1 LEAEANVSRAS
12 TLESARLTLRPFL
25 PADIAP
31 LYAIQRDRE
40 AMQYTWSSPGL
51 AASERHLR
59 AHAEQRERHGVA
71 PWTVVERASG
81 DVIGWGGLSVDPDEP
96 EWGVEVVYFV
106 RRDHWG
112 RGIAS
117 EIVEAALDHGFAGME
132 LEAIGAFARPAN
144 AASLRVLEKA
154 GFQLLSYVER
164 LERNHYML
172 RREHWLERREPRAG
186 AVGSPT

>member
-1 LEAEANVSRAS
+1 
-12 TLESARLTLRPFL
+12 
-25 PADIAP
+25 
-31 LYAIQRDRE
+31 
-40 AMQYTWSSPGL
+40 MQYTWSSPGL

-117 EIVEAALDHGFAGME
+117 EIVEAALDHGLAGMK
-132 LEAIGAFARPAN
+132 LEAIGA
-144 AASLRVLEKA
+144 
-154 GFQLLSYVER
+154 FQLLSYVER